1 MPPTMTSYL
10 KDFWF
15 PVFLF
20 LSASALAL
28 AAMYAGDNWRRIMLS
43 VAVLLFAVA
52 LLVFIWGDPVRGP
65 FANMFRSHDAK
76 EFTLK
81 AGVNCVSPVADLA
94 RGIDFSHCASF
105 GPPGREP
112 FEVWIR
118 KTWWSGLVVKV
129 RLKDDQ
135 GNVLLVFDNR
145 KLEYGSGSSGDVNH
159 DEYAF
164 EIVDSTKSPQ
174 FQIVIA
180 KDYSTIYINARIP
193 RNKDAVLVMRDNR
206 VDFWV
211 PLPEAN
217 KPQYKLDRIFK
228 YPSYVHESERE

>member
-1 MPPTMTSYL
+1 MPIL
-10 KDFWF
+10 REFWF
-15 PVFLF
+15 PILLAIVGILPLF
-20 LSASALAL
+20 VAGSATGNGRRAMLTL
-28 AAMYAGDNWRRIMLS
+28 AALFFFAAILS
-43 VAVLLFAVA
+43 
-52 LLVFIWGDPVRGP
+52 FIWGDAVRGP
-65 FANMFRSHDAK
+65 FANMLRPHDAR
-76 EFTLK
+76 EFTLR
-81 AGVNCVSPVADLA
+81 AGVNCVYPVSRLSE
-94 RGIDFSHCASF
+94 GIDFSHCASF

-118 KTWWSGLVVKV
+118 KTWWSGLVVRV

-135 GNVLLVFDNR
+135 GNVVFVFDNQ
-145 KLEYGSGSSGDVNH
+145 KLQYSPNSSYDANN

-164 EIVDSTKSPQ
+164 ESVDSTRSPQ

-180 KDYSTIYINARIP
+180 KDFSTIYINARIP
-193 RNKDAVLVMRDNR
+193 RNKNALLIMKEDR

-228 YPSYVHESERE
+228 YPSYVHQGERE